1 MKVVYNSDIEKI
13 EIEVKQTIGL
23 AETIALV
30 TSVAEGCFD
39 DEGNYNPYFFDFA
52 FMRGILQCYTNLE
65 VGDDYNKTYDMIYAG
80 SLMDDIIECINP
92 NQFHAIKRAIFETI
106 DDRKET
112 RYELLKQ
119 EIEKAVIICK
129 QASQQINE
137 IGLMAERLSNG
148 DLQELMKRL
157 NVSTENTKEF
167 ISEYKKATA
176 VAEKEDNSKVIP
188 FPDKK

>member
-1 MKVVYNSDIEKI
+1 MKVVYNSDVEKI
-13 EIEVKQTIGL
+13 EIEVKQTIDF
-23 AETIALV
+23 AESIALV
-30 TSVAEGCFD
+30 TSVAESCFD
-39 DEGNYNPYFFDFA
+39 QKGNYSPYLFDFA

-65 VGDDYNKTYDMIYAG
+65 VGDDYGKTYDMIYSG

-92 NQFHAIKRAIFETI
+92 NQFHAIKRAICETI

-119 EIEKAVIICK
+119 EVEKAVIICK

-137 IGLMAERLSNG
+137 IGLMAQQLSNG

-157 NVSTENTKEF
+157 NVSAENTKEF
-167 ISEYKKATA
+167 VSEYKKAA
-176 VAEKEDNSKVIP
+176 VAAEKEDGNKVIP
-188 FPDKK
+188 LLDKK